1 MRDMIKIRRA
11 TIIENTEIARASR
24 WLVLKPLDPEPL
36 TYEPGNV
43 LSLFIDH
50 DGKTYRHA
58 YTITHCD
65 PAAHTFTLLY
75 RVIPTGHM
83 TPILAAKKPG
93 DPAGFEGKYHNPI
106 AAEISANPRAIVGIA
121 TGTGIGPLFGFAQ
134 KTLSEG
140 SVTVPLTLYAGFRE
154 AQDICLAKEMEAL
167 AGEFS
172 NFSWKYTL
180 SKPGPG
186 WTGLK
191 GRVTESVPPL
201 LGPLKDLHFHL
212 VGNGAMLRDYYEALE
227 RAGVPGERISSETYF
242 NWDGSFNEEAVR
254 KMAFF

>member
-1 MRDMIKIRRA
+1 MAIMIKIRRA
-11 TIIENTEIARASR
+11 TIVENREIARGSR
-24 WLVLKPLDPEPL
+24 WLVLRPDDPEPL

-43 LSLFIDH
+43 LSLFIEQG
-50 DGKTYRHA
+50 GKNFRHA

-83 TPILAAKKPG
+83 TPHLAAMQPG

-106 AAEISANPRAIVGIA
+106 ASEISADPRAIVGIA
-121 TGTGIGPLFGFAQ
+121 TGTGIGPLYGFAE

-154 AQDICLAKEMEAL
+154 EQDICLAKEMEAL
-167 AGEFS
+167 AAKFS

-180 SKPGPG
+180 SQPGAN
-186 WTGLK
+186 WKGLN
-191 GRVTESVPPL
+191 GRVTQSVPPL
-201 LGPLKDLHFHL
+201 LGSLKDLHFHL

-227 RAGVPGERISSETYF
+227 RGGVPEGRISSETYF
-242 NWDGSFNEEAVR
+242 NWDGSFDEEAVQ
-254 KMAFF
+254 KMRFS